1 MKYNKQSV
9 IGWLASG
16 LLLFSLVF
24 FTGCTTPGQTQAMIQ
39 VGSGQGV
46 GTNLL
51 KKNSVNGV
59 VNAAYLATYEA
70 EIPNIAGIMQGK
82 VTPADLH
89 NILNVEG
96 ATSGLSA
103 DKLSVVGLL
112 QGATTEWITYNQ
124 GTNEGALVDVAAK
137 NFAKGLGQAVGLVTG
152 VNYTPPPTSSVLRLK
167 DPEMV
172 ASDMLPVYRFN
183 R

>member
-1 MKYNKQSV
+1 MKTKNLIAFAGV
-9 IGWLASG
+9 LA
-16 LLLFSLVF
+16 LAALFS
-24 FTGCTTPGQTQAMIQ
+24 GCTTPGQTQAMIQ
-39 VGSGQGV
+39 VGAGQGL

-51 KKNSVNGV
+51 KKSEVNGV
-59 VNAAYLATYEA
+59 VPAAYLATYEA
-70 EIPNIAGIMQGK
+70 EIPNVAGLMQGK
-82 VTPADLH
+82 ITPADLH
-89 NILNVEG
+89 AILNVEG

-112 QGATTEWITYNQ
+112 QGATTEWIQYNQ

-152 VNYTPPPTSSVLRLK
+152 VNYTPTSSVLRLK
-167 DPEMV
+167 DPTMV
-172 ASDMLPVYRFN
+172 AFDMVPVYRFI